1 MTITAVL
8 LALLSQ
14 SPPNTRT
21 ADDLAGHWAGRI
33 EGVGLE
39 FDVDLARDGDTWR
52 GDLSIPAQGLVDST
66 LVDLVIDGATLRFRL
81 DGIPGEPKFDGA
93 LGAEGERIAGTFTQS
108 GASFA
113 FQLERALPT
122 LEDAALRLSDF
133 DEWMAK
139 QLERARVPGAA
150 VAVVWR
156 GEVVLAR
163 GYGIADVDTGAA
175 TTADTLFAIGSTT
188 KAFTTFALAQAIEEG
203 LLEWDEPVR
212 TWLPELDLVDDF
224 AEREL
229 TLRDMVTHRSGLP
242 RHDFVWYANP
252 DLAREEMVERLAHL
266 EPTAGLRETWQYN
279 NLMFATAGVVLARV
293 SGNSWEQRVRSGIL
307 EPLGMTRTA
316 FGLAELATRDD
327 VAAAHDR
334 VRGKSVVIATRD
346 LTQIGP
352 AGSIH
357 SSANDMA
364 RWIELLLGGG
374 ELDGVRL
381 LPEARVAELAE
392 PNMVMPSIGVAADGG
407 PSAYAL
413 GWMVDTVEGRLRV
426 HHGGG
431 IDGFTTQV
439 EMYPES
445 QLGIFT
451 VTNRASALTNIA
463 AHELARRMLDL
474 ESADLAS
481 AAFAENEAQEALTAQ
496 LDAASAGER
505 VKDAPPARPLA
516 EYAGRYEH
524 PGYGVFTV
532 RLEGDALQ
540 GTFGVFDAPLEPWHF
555 EVFRVGDSQ
564 SAAAVQGALVQF
576 QSDVTGHVC
585 ALEAPLEATSTVIRF
600 ELVPDPAEFTPE
612 RLAALAGTF
621 ELMGQ
626 SLRLEHGATGLTL
639 IVPGQ
644 PPHRLEPATHGR
656 FRIAGADGY
665 WARLERAEDGSP
677 TALILIQ
684 PNGVFR
690 AERSTSGG

>member
-8 LALLSQ
+8 FALL
-14 SPPNTRT
+14 PHTCAT
-21 ADDLAGHWAGRI
+21 AQEQPDFTGHWAGRI
-33 EGVGLE
+33 AGVDLE
-39 FDVDLARDGDTWR
+39 FDIDLERDGDTWH
-52 GDLSIPAQGLVDST
+52 GDLSIPEQSLVDRA
-66 LVDLVIDGATLRFRL
+66 LVDLVIDGATLRFAIEGL
-81 DGIPGEPKFDGA
+81 PGEPRFDGA
-93 LGAEGERIAGTFTQS
+93 WSPESERISGTFTQS
-108 GASFA
+108 GAKFD
-113 FQLERALPT
+113 FHLERALPT
-122 LEDAALRLSDF
+122 RDDAVRRLADF
-133 DEWMAK
+133 DAWMAT
-139 QLERARVPGAA
+139 QLDRARVPGAA

-163 GYGIADVDTGAA
+163 GYGTANVDTGAA

-252 DLAREEMVERLAHL
+252 DLAREEMVKRLAHL
-266 EPTAGLRETWQYN
+266 EPTASFRETWQYN
-279 NLMFATAGVVLARV
+279 NLMFATAGILLARV
-293 SGNSWEQRVRSGIL
+293 SGSSWEERVRSGIL
-307 EPLGMTRTA
+307 EPLGMSRTC
-316 FGLAELATRDD
+316 FGLGELVTRDD

-334 VRGKSVVIATRD
+334 ERGKNVVIESRD

-364 RWIELLLGGG
+364 RWIEMLLGLG
-374 ELDGVRL
+374 ELDGLRL
-381 LPEARVAELAE
+381 LSAARVAELST
-392 PNMVMPSIGVAADGG
+392 PVMVMPSMGVAADDG
-407 PSAYAL
+407 PAAYAL
-413 GWMVDTVEGRLRV
+413 AWMVDTVEGRLRV

-439 EMYPES
+439 ELYPES

-451 VTNRASALTNIA
+451 VTNRASALTNIS

-474 ESADLAS
+474 ETSDLAS
-481 AAFAENEAQEALTAQ
+481 AAFAQNEAQESLSAQ
-496 LDAASAGER
+496 LDAASEAER

-516 EYAGRYEH
+516 AYVGRYEH

-532 RLEGDALQ
+532 RLDGEALH
-540 GTFGVFDAPLEPWHF
+540 GTFGVFEAPLEPWHF
-555 EVFRVGDSQ
+555 EVFRIGESR
-564 SAAAVQGALVQF
+564 SAAAVKGALVQF
-576 QSDVTGHVC
+576 QSDVSGHVS
-585 ALEAPLEATSTVIRF
+585 ALEVPFEETGKVIRF

-612 RLAALAGTF
+612 RLAALTGTF
-621 ELMGQ
+621 TLMGQ
-626 SLRLEHGATGLTL
+626 VLRLEHGASGLTL
-639 IVPGQ
+639 VIPGQ
-644 PPHRLEPATHGR
+644 PPHRLVPATHGR
-656 FRIAGADGY
+656 FGIADAEGFWVRIERGADG
-665 WARLERAEDGSP
+665 AP
-677 TALILIQ
+677 TAIVLIQ

-690 AERSTSGG
+690 AERSSSGD